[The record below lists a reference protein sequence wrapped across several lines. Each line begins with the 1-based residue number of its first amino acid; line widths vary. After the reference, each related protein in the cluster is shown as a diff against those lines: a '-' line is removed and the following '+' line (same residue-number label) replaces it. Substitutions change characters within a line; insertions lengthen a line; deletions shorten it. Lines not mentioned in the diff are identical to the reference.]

1 MVMHLLFSIFF
12 LLLFFFIFVVAGI
25 FGIFRSLFA
34 GNRQK
39 NSVRKTTVSQEPVRR
54 REKFFKEDEG
64 EYVDYEEIDK
74 DAE

>member
-1 MVMHLLFSIFF
+1 MHLLFFILL
-12 LLLFFFIFVVAGI
+12 LLLFFFIFIVAGI
-25 FGIFRSLFA
+25 LGIFRSLFT
-34 GNRQK
+34 GNGRK
-39 NSVRKTTVSQEPVRR
+39 TVVRKPTVSEEPVRR